1 MAPTLEEMLVINLLE
16 RILEGER
23 ILPVMPKLEEE
34 KEEKVPKD
42 KP

>member
-1 MAPTLEEMLVINLLE
+1 MTPKLEEMLVINLLE

-23 ILPVMPKLEEE
+23 ILPVTHKLEEVKE
-34 KEEKVPKD
+34 KDAPKD